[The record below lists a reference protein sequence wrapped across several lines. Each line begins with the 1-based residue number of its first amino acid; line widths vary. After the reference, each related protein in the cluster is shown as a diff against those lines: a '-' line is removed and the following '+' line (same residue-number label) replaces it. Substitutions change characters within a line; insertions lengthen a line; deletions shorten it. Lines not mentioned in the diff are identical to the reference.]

1 MKFVK
6 FLIYARFCS
15 VKWHFPFWE
24 VPKTVMLKLLTPK
37 SPKWGFGCSRIK
49 IKLSNDNLIASVAE
63 PPELSF

>member
-24 VPKTVMLKLLTPK
+24 VPKN
-37 SPKWGFGCSRIK
+37 R
-49 IKLSNDNLIASVAE
+49 NA
-63 PPELSF
+63 

>member
-37 SPKWGFGCSRIK
+37 SPKWGFG
-49 IKLSNDNLIASVAE
+49 LSSEIRLRF
-63 PPELSF
+63 P